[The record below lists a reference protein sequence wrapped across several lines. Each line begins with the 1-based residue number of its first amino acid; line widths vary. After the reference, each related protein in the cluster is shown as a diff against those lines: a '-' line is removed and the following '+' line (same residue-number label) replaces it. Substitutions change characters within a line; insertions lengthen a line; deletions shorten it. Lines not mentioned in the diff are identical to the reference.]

1 MAGARQR
8 LSWESECFSS
18 FAFCHSGFKEAADG
32 EELAVVTVMSKSK
45 TKRNLFLT
53 KAKS

>member
-1 MAGARQR
+1 MAGARRR

-18 FAFCHSGFKEAADG
+18 FAHCHSGFKEAGDG
-32 EELAVVTVMSKSK
+32 EELAVVTVMSKK
-45 TKRNLFLT
+45 QNQKKRPT